1 VPRFSRVPTLLTLQA
16 GGISFYATKRE
27 SLGHVRNGLA
37 FSPNEKALQI
47 KFFEETATTEN

>member
-1 VPRFSRVPTLLTLQA
+1 VPTLLTLQA
-16 GGISFYATKRE
+16 GGISFYASKRE

-47 KFFEETATTEN
+47 KLVAGPATTEN